1 MLKKIAYLLLAVIV
15 IVAITLTLLSQ
26 RPTPPVS
33 QAIIN
38 AHVLTMD
45 ANNSVAEAVLITG
58 DRISAVG
65 STEQILKIVDDN
77 TAITDLAGKTLM
89 PGFIDA
95 HGHFPGTGMAAIS
108 ADLNSP
114 PIGKINSIAEIQQ
127 ALLQQKQ
134 TKKAGEWLDGFG
146 YDDTLLAEMRHPTRE
161 ELDAVSI
168 DHPIYITHISGHM
181 GVANSKALEL
191 AGIDDN
197 TPNPEGG
204 TISRDKDGKANGL
217 LQETANINLQMS
229 VKSMSPMAIFPM
241 IKYAVNEYAQ
251 QGVTTAQS
259 GAVDEKFFHAIYWT
273 AKFGMV
279 PMRLELWPL
288 SDMLGLKVLDD
299 TFNPDDYSSDY
310 INVGAIKFLTD
321 GSIQGYTGFLGQPY
335 HSPYHDDA
343 DYRGAPIMSQK
354 QLNQSVEAYHRKGLQ
369 IALHA
374 NGDAAIDMVIKAYA
388 KAQKAYYRAD
398 ARPIIIH
405 AQMAT
410 EAQLDAFK
418 TLGMTPSFFSLHTYY
433 WGDRHSDKFLGPER
447 GSRISP
453 TRSAMDRDLKFTVHA
468 DSPVVPMQPLFLV
481 WSTVNRTS
489 SSGRVIGA
497 DQRIP
502 TINALRAI
510 TIDAAWQIFQ
520 EDNRGSIE
528 VGKFADLV
536 VLSENPLADKQR
548 IKDIK
553 VLTTMV
559 GGNIIYQQ

>member
-1 MLKKIAYLLLAVIV
+1 MFKKIAYGLLALI
-15 IVAITLTLLSQ
+15 AIAAIALTQLSQ
-26 RPTPPVS
+26 RPTPPAS
-33 QAIIN
+33 QAFIN
-38 AHVLTMD
+38 AQILTMD
-45 ANNSVAEAVLITG
+45 VNNTVAEALLLKG

-65 STEQILKIVDDN
+65 STEQILKLTDDK
-77 TAITDLAGKTLM
+77 TLVIDLAGKTLM

-108 ADLNSP
+108 ANLNSP

-134 TKKAGEWLDGFG
+134 SKAAGEWLDGFG
-146 YDDTLLAEMRHPTRE
+146 YDDTLLAEMRHPSRD
-161 ELDAVSI
+161 ELDEVST

-191 AGIDDN
+191 GGIDDS

-204 TISRDKDGKANGL
+204 TIGRDENGKANGL

-229 VKSMSPMAIFPM
+229 VKTMAPTAIFPM
-241 IKYAVNEYAQ
+241 IKYAVNEYVQ

-259 GAVDEKFFHAIYWT
+259 GAVDEKFFQAIYWT

-288 SDMLGLKVLDD
+288 SDMLGPKILDNS
-299 TFNPDDYSSDY
+299 FNPDDYNSDY
-310 INVGAIKFLTD
+310 LNVGAIKFLTD

-354 QLNQSVEAYHRKGLQ
+354 QLNQDVEAYHREGLQ

-374 NGDAAIDMVIKAYA
+374 NGDAAIDMVIKAYE
-388 KAQKAYYRAD
+388 KAQNAFYRVD

-433 WGDRHSDKFLGPER
+433 WGDRHSDTFLGPQR

-453 TRSAMDRDLKFTVHA
+453 TRSALDRDLKFTVHA

-481 WSTVNRTS
+481 WSTVNRIS

-497 DQRIP
+497 EQRIP
-502 TINALRAI
+502 TIDALRAV